1 VSDEEIPIPTYSPGV
16 PKQPTNPSAEEE
28 HFIPDSFAEK
38 LLELWVGYKA
48 QEDTIGKLTHKMEEL
63 NSTILELQEMV
74 KGYPSF
80 ENEDWSK

>member
-38 LLELWVGYKA
+38 LLEL
-48 QEDTIGKLTHKMEEL
+48 
-63 NSTILELQEMV
+63 
-74 KGYPSF
+74 
-80 ENEDWSK
+80 